1 MDEKTITGLAAEA
14 DAKVKA
20 MSPED
25 KAKMWEE
32 QKQSWLKGEAG
43 IGNDRDEAE
52 ARQLVSER
60 NLSEGRKIAFFN
72 DGTFVKEADP
82 NAPEKVVPAVTR
94 RRVASSFETTMSD
107 GSIRHGDWIQTFT
120 GKAFFPFDPRPE
132 DIDIEDIAH
141 ALSNQCRYGGHA
153 SRFYSVAEH
162 CVILSTKVEPQYALA
177 ALMHDCAE
185 AYLVDIPRP
194 VKYSLVGYKELEF
207 QVEKAI
213 AAKFN
218 LQYPW
223 PEQVMAFDTR
233 MIRDEGNELMSG
245 GVNDWNK
252 YGESLGARVF
262 GATPIIAKQ
271 AFLRRFHEL
280 HEEGAV

>member
-1 MDEKTITGLAAEA
+1 MDEKTITALAAKA
-14 DAKVKA
+14 DARVKA

-25 KAKMWEE
+25 LAKLWEE
-32 QKQSWLKGEAG
+32 QKQSGVKGEAG
-43 IGNDRDEAE
+43 IGNDRDEVE
-52 ARQLVSER
+52 VRQPVSER
-60 NLSEGRKIAFFN
+60 VDSNGRKIAFFN
-72 DGTFVKEADP
+72 DGTFIREADQTQ
-82 NAPEKVVPAVTR
+82 PERVVPAVTR

-107 GSIRHGDWIQTFT
+107 GSIRHGDWLQTYT

-141 ALSNQCRYGGHA
+141 ALSHQCRYGGHT

-194 VKYSLVGYKELEF
+194 VKYSLVGYKELEVL
-207 QVEKAI
+207 VEKAI

-233 MIRDEGNELMSG
+233 MIRDEGNELMGG

-252 YGESLGARVF
+252 YGETLDARPF
-262 GATPIIAKQ
+262 GVTPIVAKQ

-280 HEEGAV
+280 HQEGAI